1 MGELSRQEA
10 CLRITVTRDEVD
22 TISGEL
28 WQLGTLGIEEVD
40 AGTTVTLLAGFNSA
54 ISADDAAKQLKRFAV
69 VEEFGSGDYLDTWR
83 DFASIYRAGNRL
95 VVKPPW
101 VPYEPNGSEL
111 VLWID
116 PGRSFGSGSHPSTKL
131 ALAQLEQLLEGNES
145 VLDVGCGSGVLT
157 VAAARLGATR
167 VVGVDIDPA
176 APQVT
181 LDNAKANGVE
191 EFVEAST
198 TSLPDLTDRYSVIV
212 ANMLASALIESA
224 TQFVQKL
231 RPGGRLI
238 ISGILESQIDSVANA
253 LQPLTML
260 TSRSADAE
268 EGPWVC
274 LTLG

>member
-1 MGELSRQEA
+1 VGELSRQEA

>member
-1 MGELSRQEA
+1 VGELSRQEA

-238 ISGILESQIDSVANA
+238 ISGILESQIDSVAHA

>member
-116 PGRSFGSGSHPSTKL
+116 PGRSFGSGSHPSTRL

-198 TSLPDLTDRYSVIV
+198 TSLTDLTDRYSVIV

>member
-1 MGELSRQEA
+1 MGELSHQEA
-10 CLRITVTRDEVD
+10 SLRITVTRDEVD

-69 VEEFGSGDYLDTWR
+69 VEEFGSGDYLDAWR

-101 VPYEPNGSEL
+101 VRYEPNASEL

-116 PGRSFGSGSHPSTKL
+116 PGRSFGSGSHPSTRL

-198 TSLPDLTDRYSVIV
+198 TPLPDLTDRYSVIV
-212 ANMLASALIESA
+212 ANMLASTLIESA

-238 ISGILESQIDSVANA
+238 ISGILESQIDSVVNA
-253 LQPLTML
+253 LHPLTML
-260 TSRSADAE
+260 TTRSGDAE
-268 EGPWVC
+268 EGVWVC

>member
-238 ISGILESQIDSVANA
+238 ISGILESQIDSVAHA